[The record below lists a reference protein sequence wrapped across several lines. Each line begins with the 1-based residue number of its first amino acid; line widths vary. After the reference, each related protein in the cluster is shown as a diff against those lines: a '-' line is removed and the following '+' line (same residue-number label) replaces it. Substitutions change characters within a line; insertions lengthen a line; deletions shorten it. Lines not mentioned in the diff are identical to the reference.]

1 MFFDRRL
8 PAPDG
13 GEIDGREASLYYSL
27 ENFQF
32 NGMPREKTS
41 FSLFA
46 TRDGVQ
52 SIASSEERDPRE
64 SRHRRDIRPS
74 GLAGVAQG
82 SAPLLFGVV
91 RGLEREARQPST
103 QGKGA
108 QRGQTFLQLRAIG
121 GKTIWG
127 FPSYGGARRKPSDD
141 AGIAQWQCTSFPNWL
156 RGFDS
161 RYPLFSINFASPVCR
176 QAGKIYQH
184 KIPRPW
190 PGYFIRS

>member
-1 MFFDRRL
+1 MTVDTTKTQNSTEPQRIVRREVSVSL
-8 PAPDG
+8 WPFCASVVSSG
-13 GEIDGREASLYYSL
+13 LFVRGSKERE
-27 ENFQF
+27 
-32 NGMPREKTS
+32 T
-41 FSLFA
+41 
-46 TRDGVQ
+46 
-52 SIASSEERDPRE
+52 RE
-64 SRHRRDIRPS
+64 SRHERDLRPS

-121 GKTIWG
+121 GKTSWG